1 MKNYET
7 LMNTMTPER
16 MAELNVKLVTV
27 NNRDLYYLTST
38 GQLYLTSQYED
49 AVRHEY
55 NWLIHDPEATA
66 AVNTNVDSKVNTEEA
81 SKSKKV
87 KEPK

>member
-38 GQLYLTSQYED
+38 GQLYLTNQYED

-55 NWLIHDPEATA
+55 NWLIQDPEATA

-81 SKSKKV
+81 SNSKKV
-87 KEPK
+87 KESK